1 MALRV
6 FNTVTRQKELFEP
19 RVPGE
24 VSMYVCGITPYDE
37 THLGHGRAYVAF
49 DIIRRYLE
57 YSGYKV
63 RYFQNITDID
73 DKIIK
78 KAADSSTSI
87 EEITDRYT
95 KSFFDVMD
103 KLKVKKASGYP
114 KATEHI
120 KEMVGFTK
128 MLEEKGFAYAS
139 GGDVYF
145 DISKF
150 VSYGQLSKR
159 DIEGMLSGAR
169 VEVNE
174 NKKDPLDFVLWK
186 AAKEGEPSWESPW
199 GQGRPG
205 WHTECVVMSKKH
217 LGETIDIHGGGA
229 DLMFPHH
236 ENEVA
241 QAECCGPRPFVKY
254 WMHNGFITVN
264 KEKMSKSLGNFFTLA
279 EVFKQFD
286 PSVVRYFL
294 LRTHYR
300 SPVNFSIDDL
310 EEAKSALESIKNA
323 YDDMQFM
330 LKNVHNNSVESDV
343 DLKVCKEKF
352 VEAMDD
358 DFNTSAALAV
368 IFDLIKSYHE
378 KKFKLTGEQISN
390 IKNLLEEFNSVL
402 QLGLKESKV
411 EIKQS
416 AQDLLEKRNEARRN
430 KDFALADKFRAEIE
444 AMGYTIDDTPF
455 GSFVKKKSEK
465 KDPEKKIADPFG
477 LGKKG

>member
-1 MALRV
+1 MALQLY
-6 FNTVTRQKELFEP
+6 NTVTRQKEIFEP
-19 RVPGE
+19 HNTSE

-63 RYFQNITDID
+63 NYVQNITDID

-78 KAADSSTSI
+78 KAADQGSTTD
-87 EEITDRYT
+87 EIAETHT
-95 KSFFDVMD
+95 KSFFEVMD
-103 KLKVKKASGYP
+103 KLKVKKAFLYP

-120 KEMVGFTK
+120 KEMVSFIRE
-128 MLEEKGFAYAS
+128 LENKGFAYAA

-150 VSYGQLSKR
+150 DAYGQLSKR

-174 NKKDPLDFVLWK
+174 KKKNPLDFVLWK
-186 AAKEGEPSWESPW
+186 TAKEGEPSWESPW
-199 GQGRPG
+199 GKGRPG

-217 LGETIDIHGGGA
+217 LGEKIDIHGGGA

-241 QAECCGPRPFVKY
+241 QAECCGTKPFVKY
-254 WMHNGFITVN
+254 WMHNGFITIN
-264 KEKMSKSLGNFFTLA
+264 KEKMSKSLGNFFTVA
-279 EVFKQFD
+279 EILKKYD
-286 PSVVRYFL
+286 PMVVRYFL

-300 SPVNFSIDDL
+300 SPVNFSFEDL
-310 EEAKSALESIKNA
+310 DEAASALLGIKNA
-323 YDDMQFM
+323 YEDMQFM
-330 LKNVHNNSVESDV
+330 LKSARNDKTDADI
-343 DLKVCKEKF
+343 DLKHCKEKF
-352 VEAMDD
+352 VESMDD

-368 IFDLIKSYHE
+368 IFDLIKKYHE
-378 KKFKLTGEQISN
+378 LKYKLTGEQISN
-390 IKNLLEEFNSVL
+390 VKNLLEEFNSVL

-411 EIKQS
+411 EIKQD
-416 AQDLLEKRNEARRN
+416 AHELLEKRNEARRN
-430 KDFALADKFRAEIE
+430 KDFALADKYRADIE

-455 GSFVKKKSEK
+455 GSFVKKKTEK
-465 KDPEKKIADPFG
+465 KDPAKKVPDPFG
-477 LGKKG
+477 FGKKG

>member
-186 AAKEGEPSWESPW
+186 TAKEGEPSWESPW

-455 GSFVKKKSEK
+455 GSFVKKKPEK

>member
-1 MALRV
+1 MALQV
-6 FNTVTRQKELFEP
+6 YNTVSRSKEIFEP
-19 RVPGE
+19 HNTSE

-57 YSGYKV
+57 YSGYRVK
-63 RYFQNITDID
+63 YIQNITDID

-78 KAADSSTSI
+78 KASELGKTTD
-87 EEITDRYT
+87 EIAQTYT
-95 KSFFDVMD
+95 KSFFEVMD
-103 KLKVKKASGYP
+103 KLKVKKATSYP

-120 KEMVGFTK
+120 KEMADFTK
-128 MLEEKGFAYAS
+128 ELENKGFAYAAA
-139 GGDVYF
+139 GDVYF
-145 DISKF
+145 DIAKF
-150 VSYGQLSKR
+150 EDYGHLSKR
-159 DIEGMLSGAR
+159 DLDGMLSGAR
-169 VEVNE
+169 VEVND
-174 NKKDPLDFVLWK
+174 KKKSPLDFVLWK
-186 AAKEGEPSWESPW
+186 AAKEGDPSWDSPW
-199 GQGRPG
+199 GKGRPG

-217 LGETIDIHGGGA
+217 LGPVIDIHGGGA

-254 WMHNGFITVN
+254 WMHNGFITIN
-264 KEKMSKSLGNFFTLA
+264 REKMSKSLGNFFTVD
-279 EVFKQFD
+279 EIFKKYD
-286 PSVVRYFL
+286 PMVVRYFL

-300 SPVNFSIDDL
+300 SPVNFSFDDL
-310 EEAKSALESIKNA
+310 DEAKAALDGIKNA

-330 LKNVHNNSVESDV
+330 LKSARNDKTEAEIG
-343 DLKVCKEKF
+343 LKHFKERF

-368 IFDLIKSYHE
+368 IFDLIKKYHE
-378 KKFKLTGEQISN
+378 LKFKLTGEQTSN
-390 IKNLLEEFNSVL
+390 AKDLLEEFNSVL
-402 QLGLKESKV
+402 QLGLKESIV

-430 KDFALADKFRAEIE
+430 KDFALADKFRADIE

-455 GSFVKKKSEK
+455 GSFVKKKAEK
-465 KDPEKKIADPFG
+465 KEPEKKIADPFG
-477 LGKKG
+477 FGKKE